1 MNFLVAF
8 EAHKGAVTQLYFE
21 EENRMLI
28 TAGKDRAIRFWKLP
42 ERWTNEEIEKFE
54 ENEIKI
60 MKDSM
65 AMLKLQKTLTNQ
77 DEDSSDEDLNGWD
90 YK

>member
-1 MNFLVAF
+1 
-8 EAHKGAVTQLYFE
+8 
-21 EENRMLI
+21 
-28 TAGKDRAIRFWKLP
+28 
-42 ERWTNEEIEKFE
+42 
-54 ENEIKI
+54 

-77 DEDSSDEDLNGWD
+77 EDDSSDDDLNGWD

>member
-1 MNFLVAF
+1 M
-8 EAHKGAVTQLYFE
+8 K
-21 EENRMLI
+21 
-28 TAGKDRAIRFWKLP
+28 FWKLP

-77 DEDSSDEDLNGWD
+77 EEDSSDDDLNGWD

>member
-1 MNFLVAF
+1 
-8 EAHKGAVTQLYFE
+8 
-21 EENRMLI
+21 MLPV
-28 TAGKDRAIRFWKLP
+28 GLP
-42 ERWTNEEIEKFE
+42 NEEIEKFE

-77 DEDSSDEDLNGWD
+77 DEDSSDDDLNGWD